1 MITLK
6 LLVWIAYIS
15 FDVWINYR
23 IIEINKRSPWY
34 LLLNIMRGSAFV
46 LYGRFVWDMKPELW
60 YLNVFLFCTTSFW
73 IGFDSVLNLVRGKH
87 IFYIG
92 PQSGWIDKWGVRN
105 QGLYY
110 LCKVFALIILV
121 LVTINIY
128 AP

>member
-23 IIEINKRSPWY
+23 IIEVNKRRPRY

-46 LYGRFVWDMKPELW
+46 LYGRLVWDMKPEIW
-60 YLNVFLFCTTSFW
+60 YLNVLLFCVTSFW
-73 IGFDSVLNLVRGKH
+73 IGFDSVLNLTRGKH
-87 IFYIG
+87 MLYIG
-92 PQSGWIDKWGVRN
+92 PQSGWIDKWGVSN
-105 QGLYY
+105 PVLYY
-110 LCKVFALIILV
+110 LCKFFALIILV
-121 LVTINIY
+121 LATINIF